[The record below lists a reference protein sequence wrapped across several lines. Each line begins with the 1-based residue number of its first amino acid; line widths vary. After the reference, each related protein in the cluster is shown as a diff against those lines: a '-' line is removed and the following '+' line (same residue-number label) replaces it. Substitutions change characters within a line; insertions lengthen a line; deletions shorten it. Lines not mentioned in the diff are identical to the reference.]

1 MLDGTNSRL
10 NDTGE
15 WINELGSRVVK
26 VTTTKQK
33 ERIKRNKDIK
43 CPKICTIGFSEG

>member
-1 MLDGTNSRL
+1 MLDAINSRL

-15 WINELGSRVVK
+15 WINELESKVVK
-26 VTTTKQK
+26 ITTTKQK

-43 CPKICTIGFSEG
+43 CPKICSIGFPEG